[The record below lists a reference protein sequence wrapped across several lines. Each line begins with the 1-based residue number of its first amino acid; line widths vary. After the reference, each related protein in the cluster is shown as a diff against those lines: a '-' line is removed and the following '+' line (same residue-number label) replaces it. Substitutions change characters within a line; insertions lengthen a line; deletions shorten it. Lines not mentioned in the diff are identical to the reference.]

1 MSARFGYG
9 FAIIHR
15 HCINHEAADDWAITV
30 ARSIE
35 GSRSNLFFR
44 RTVARAYER
53 RGNLNSALCMSDHE
67 LKIWGLWTARLDRLL
82 VHIFAGQQTTQDVIM
97 LWKKLNTQ
105 YPANECNLI
114 ATVAVAAGQTKMN
127 WDLIA
132 LWHSVQSHTL
142 NKDVQRIARGKL
154 REINLNQL
162 NIVTMLSSIDFGTYD
177 FDNMRVALTAAYN
190 RLEDL
195 NPEGFWSSMIQR
207 NPLPPT
213 LLSIFR
219 QKYLHIPSDPSCARF
234 WMALRHCH
242 PAPFSEKDDSLNAIA
257 CESDDCSTS
266 EVIAA
271 LDYLAEAESQDT
283 TVREIQHRLLNHS
296 SGLNCIST
304 VLS

>member
-1 MSARFGYG
+1 
-9 FAIIHR
+9 
-15 HCINHEAADDWAITV
+15 
-30 ARSIE
+30 
-35 GSRSNLFFR
+35 
-44 RTVARAYER
+44 
-53 RGNLNSALCMSDHE
+53 
-67 LKIWGLWTARLDRLL
+67 
-82 VHIFAGQQTTQDVIM
+82 
-97 LWKKLNTQ
+97 
-105 YPANECNLI
+105 
-114 ATVAVAAGQTKMN
+114 
-127 WDLIA
+127 
-132 LWHSVQSHTL
+132 
-142 NKDVQRIARGKL
+142 
-154 REINLNQL
+154 
-162 NIVTMLSSIDFGTYD
+162 
-177 FDNMRVALTAAYN
+177 MRVALTAAYN

-195 NPEGFWSSMIQR
+195 NPEWFWSSMIQR

-296 SGLNCIST
+296 TQFRSAFQPSCRRQWCPLVPNEISCLQIYIARRDSRT
-304 VLS
+304 FIPDIRETREDEWPDTDLYEPFV